1 MLSKKGDM
9 DNKRLIVIFEA
20 QGFNLDFEG
29 RGEALDQEARLYK
42 SFLKNTYQTLFFF
55 GFKPIDNL
63 TDGLRFLYAISE
75 KIISKISLQNDIE
88 FTRENT
94 EFIFSNEEIE
104 ALLLTTPFATG
115 TEHID
120 SRWLLEIFSELLKVF
135 RDLIREYDG
144 TVQRFLIEHKSNLTV
159 MGRVFFHLVENK
171 NDTLPFAFLA
181 TYSTKSD
188 IGKVNHVPLKRALLE
203 YKDQTDKLLE
213 LLSTVSQ
220 AVQRSTLISQ
230 LAESGELFSPL
241 RFSSDEAYTFL
252 KEIPLYEESGIIC
265 RIPDWWRKKQNQIG
279 VKVTVGEKGKSR
291 VGTKAILSF
300 DPQISLG
307 DETLTADEIK
317 FLLSQ
322 SEGLIFLK
330 GKWVEVDHSKLKQ
343 ALEIMEKAQIY
354 AGGNSIG
361 IFEALR
367 LEMQTSKLLSLSD
380 ENKVEVE
387 ISNGKWLTSA
397 LEKIKKPE
405 KIQTVSAG
413 DEFRA
418 VLRHYQQLGL
428 NWLTLMIEM
437 GFGACL
443 ADDMGL
449 GKTVQIIGLLEYLRI
464 SREQK
469 KPSLLVIPASLI
481 GNWKAELEK
490 FAPNIKYKVLHNK
503 TNVEI
508 DNNYQLY
515 ITTYTMLSR
524 FTGVLK
530 AEWALFII
538 DEAQAIKNPST
549 KQAKAV
555 KSIKADSKI
564 AMTGTPI
571 ENRLTDLWSLFDFL
585 NAGLLGNMKEFKDFV
600 NRLKDHENN
609 YSKLRSVVSP
619 FILRRLKTDKSVISD
634 LPDKIEMKTYTQLS
648 KKQIVLYKDFVDEL
662 EAKLE
667 TAEDIERKGLILAS
681 ILRLKQICNHP
692 DHYLG
697 QAGYDEKHSGKF
709 IQLRNICETIY
720 EKRERVLVFTQF
732 REIIEPL
739 DDFLENIFEHRGLVL
754 HGGTQVKKRQTLVDR
769 FCGKEYVPYMILSL
783 KAGGVGLNLA
793 KANHVIHFDRWWNPA
808 VENQATDRAFRI
820 GQQKNVLVHK
830 FISANTIEE
839 KIDLMIEDKVKLSGD
854 IIEASGENWI
864 TEMSNKE
871 LMEIF
876 RMSGEK

>member
-1 MLSKKGDM
+1 MSGIE
-9 DNKRLIVIFEA
+9 NKRLVVVFEE
-20 QGFNLDFEG
+20 QGFSVDFDG
-29 RGEALDQEARLYK
+29 RGEGLSQELKLYNN
-42 SFLKNTYQTLFFF
+42 FLKDPYRTLFFF
-55 GFKPIDNL
+55 GFKPIDNP
-63 TDGLRFLYAISE
+63 TDGIRFLQVISE
-75 KIISKISLQNDIE
+75 KMINKISLQTDIE
-88 FTRENT
+88 FTRETT
-94 EFIFSNEEIE
+94 EFIFSDEELE
-104 ALLLTTPFATG
+104 GLMSATPFAAG
-115 TEHID
+115 IEHVDIQ
-120 SRWLLEIFSELLKVF
+120 WLREVFSELEKIF
-135 RDLIREYDG
+135 RGLIKEYEG
-144 TVQRFLIEHKSNLTV
+144 TVQRFLTEQKSNLTV
-159 MGRVFFHLVENK
+159 MGRVFFHLVESK
-171 NDTLPFAFLA
+171 NDAMPFAFLA

-188 IGKVNHVPLKRALLE
+188 TGKVSHVPLKQALLE
-203 YKDQTDKLLE
+203 YKDQTAKLLE

-241 RFSSDEAYTFL
+241 RFSSDEAYMFL

-265 RIPDWWRKKQNQIG
+265 RIPDWWKKKQNQIG
-279 VKVTVGEKGKSR
+279 VKVTVGEKGRSR
-291 VGTKAILSF
+291 VGAKAILSF

-307 DETLTADEIK
+307 EEVLTEAEIS

-330 GKWVEVDHSKLKQ
+330 GKWVEVDHNKLKQ
-343 ALEIMEKAQIY
+343 ALEIMENARAY
-354 AGGNSIG
+354 ANDEDSIG
-361 IFEALR
+361 IFDALR
-367 LEMQTSKLLSLSD
+367 LEMQTAKLLNLPEKGMVD
-380 ENKVEVE
+380 VE
-387 ISNGKWLTSA
+387 ISNGKWLSVA

-405 KIQTVSAG
+405 KIQTISAG
-413 DEFRA
+413 EEFKA

-464 SREQK
+464 SQK
-469 KPSLLVIPASLI
+469 QEKPSLLVIPASLI

-490 FAPNIKYKVLHNK
+490 FAPNIKYKVLHDNK
-503 TNVEI
+503 ATGKI
-508 DNNYQLY
+508 DNTYQLY
-515 ITTYTMLSR
+515 ITTYTMLSKLAD
-524 FTGVLK
+524 VLN
-530 AEWALFII
+530 AEWTLCII
-538 DEAQAIKNPST
+538 DEAQAIKNPAT
-549 KQAKAV
+549 KQTKAV
-555 KSIKADSKI
+555 KSVKADSKI
-564 AMTGTPI
+564 ALTGTPI

-585 NAGLLGNMKEFKDFV
+585 NAGLLGNMREFKAFID
-600 NRLKDHENN
+600 RLKNHEND
-609 YSKLRSVVSP
+609 YGKLRSVVSP

-634 LPDKIEMKTYTQLS
+634 LPDKIEMKTYTPLS
-648 KKQIVLYKDFVDEL
+648 KKQIVLYKNFVEEL
-662 EAKLE
+662 EEKLE
-667 TAEDIERKGLILAS
+667 NADGIERRGIILTG

-697 QAGYDEKHSGKF
+697 QVEYDEKHSGKF
-709 IQLRNICETIY
+709 IQLKNICETIY

-732 REIIEPL
+732 KEIIAPL
-739 DDFLENIFEHRGLVL
+739 DDFLENIFERRGLVL
-754 HGGTQVKKRQTLVDR
+754 HGGTQVKKRQALVDK

-839 KIDLMIEDKVKLSGD
+839 KIDLMIEDKIKLSGD

-864 TEMSNKE
+864 TEMSNAE